1 MSNDNNSSTDQKN
14 KHNYSYNYKYKS
26 NYKKRNNKK
35 NNYVRKKENS
45 KVYTAEEMRKW
56 YNTVKANNDKSMK
69 LVNVEKTQTRTF
81 SEFNKDTLRSYMKN
95 PFQNQAKLRELSR
108 FLYRR
113 SQPYRRLVFYN
124 ASSFQANARRV
135 TPLISLVEDNNKDDI
150 LRNYYDTLVALQ
162 NLNLENEILK
172 MLIIA
177 WREDL
182 ACGFVFSD
190 ETGTFILPLD
200 NDYCQVS
207 SVNFDGTLNF
217 SYDFSYFNNKQDEL
231 EYMGDPF
238 ISMYNSYKSDS
249 KLRWQEIPP
258 EISFCIKINIDDWLF
273 PIPPYVALFNSIID
287 LCDLEN
293 IQALKDEISIY
304 KMLVARLETMN
315 NSNIPDDWKVD
326 IDTAIAYYNRI
337 SDQLPDWCGIALSP
351 VPIESI
357 DLHTDETS
365 DVNKV
370 SKATENL
377 YNTSGGAQILNS
389 STISGTTA
397 FTASIKADSEYSIAP
412 VLPQIENWVNRR
424 LLYSV
429 GDKHAIVKFMRVTP
443 YTKESFRKEL
453 LENGTYG
460 LPNRLALNCL
470 NGVSELETL
479 SMKFLEQDCLN
490 LHEDMIP
497 MMSSHTQSGIPESTD
512 GAPTKDDGELTDD
525 GEASRDKRDNKN

>member
-1 MSNDNNSSTDQKN
+1 MSIDNNSSAN
-14 KHNYSYNYKYKS
+14 KKKKSNYSYNKN
-26 NYKKRNNKK
+26 NYRRKRNNYNK
-35 NNYVRKKENS
+35 NKKEIKSNS
-45 KVYTAEEMRKW
+45 KVYTAEEIRKW
-56 YNTVKANNDKSMK
+56 YNTVKANDKSLK
-69 LVNVEKTQTRTF
+69 LVNLEKTQSRTF
-81 SEFNKDTLRSYMKN
+81 SEFNKETLRTYMKN

-108 FLYRR
+108 YLYRR

-124 ASSFQANARRV
+124 ASSFQPSARRV
-135 TPLISLVEDNNKDDI
+135 TPLISLVEENNKEDV
-150 LRNYYDTLVALQ
+150 LRNYYDTLLALN

-200 NDYCQVS
+200 NDYCQIAS
-207 SVNFDGTLNF
+207 INYDGTLNF
-217 SYDFSYFNNKQDEL
+217 SFDFAYFNNRQDEL

-238 ISMYNSYKSDS
+238 VKMYNSYKSDS

-258 EISFCIKINIDDWLF
+258 EISFCIKVNIDDPLF
-273 PIPPYVALFNSIID
+273 PIPPYVALFNAIID

-293 IQALKDEISIY
+293 IQAIKDEISIY
-304 KMLVARLETMN
+304 KMLVARMETMN
-315 NSNIPDDWKVD
+315 NSNVPDDWKVD
-326 IDTAIAYYNRI
+326 IDTAIAYYKRI
-337 SDQLPDWCGIALSP
+337 ADQLPEWCGIALSP
-351 VPIESI
+351 VPIDSV

-397 FTASIKADSEYSIAP
+397 FTASIKADSEYAIAP
-412 VLPQIENWVNRR
+412 VLPQIETWVNRR
-424 LLYSV
+424 MLYAV
-429 GDKHAIVKFMRVTP
+429 GDNHSDVKFMRVTP
-443 YTKESFRKEL
+443 YTKETFRKEL

-460 LPNRLALNCL
+460 LPNRLAINCL

-490 LHEDMIP
+490 LHDEMIP
-497 MMSSHTQSGIPESTD
+497 MKSSHTQSGTSDTT
-512 GAPTKDDGELTDD
+512 GAPIKDDGELTDD
-525 GEASRDKRDNKN
+525 GEASRDKSDKAK